1 MFYLYKKRKKEN
13 LGIGEERILSFGAAH
28 LLTLSRRRRLPLLL
42 FPHRKKS
49 ETIFQCPP
57 PSPHAKLVLF
67 VMIAETDL
75 FIFFHLQW
83 PQLKCEKEEKST
95 GKRENKCVSG
105 SRAAAAAAAGLGFF

>member
-1 MFYLYKKRKKEN
+1 MFYLYKKRKKGEFRNRRGEN
-13 LGIGEERILSFGAAH
+13 IVFRRRTSLD
-28 LLTLSRRRRLPLLL
+28 TLRRRRLPLLL
-42 FPHRKKS
+42 FPYRKKS

-75 FIFFHLQW
+75 FFFHLQW

-95 GKRENKCVSG
+95 GKRKIS
-105 SRAAAAAAAGLGFF
+105 A